1 MIIKRLK
8 ISEEF
13 PRFLCTFTPDTL
25 DRRVNSTACVLTF
38 RSCLYSDK
46 EQAVEIFKVIFLYDN
61 PIQSMHSRWFQNLVI
76 QLSITIWKFLNS
88 ETFYYAVDPVN
99 PTLTKRFTPDFESR
113 FISFFT
119 QLGSLFITLRQ
130 LSSLGLSLIDFLF
143 QVSQDIHD
151 CLLPGHSSFGD
162 ILKQPSWNESS
173 RRDFSESKG
182 WQT

>member
-1 MIIKRLK
+1 MYIYARYTRPASELNCLRFNLSELLK
-8 ISEEF
+8 LWQ
-13 PRFLCTFTPDTL
+13 RT
-25 DRRVNSTACVLTF
+25 
-38 RSCLYSDK
+38 SCGNL
-46 EQAVEIFKVIFLYDN
+46 QGNLFYDN

-76 QLSITIWKFLNS
+76 HLSITIWKFLNS
-88 ETFYYAVDPVN
+88 ETFYYTVDPVN
-99 PTLTKRFTPDFESR
+99 PTLTKRFT
-113 FISFFT
+113 
-119 QLGSLFITLRQ
+119 LGSLFITLRQ

>member
-1 MIIKRLK
+1 MYIYARYTRPA
-8 ISEEF
+8 SELNCL
-13 PRFLCTFTPDTL
+13 RFNLSELLILWQRT
-25 DRRVNSTACVLTF
+25 
-38 RSCLYSDK
+38 SCGNL
-46 EQAVEIFKVIFLYDN
+46 QGNLFYDN

-76 QLSITIWKFLNS
+76 HLSITIWKFLNS

-162 ILKQPSWNESS
+162 ILKQPSCMRVLDEISQN
-173 RRDFSESKG
+173 RKVDKLRDLLLKH
-182 WQT
+182 